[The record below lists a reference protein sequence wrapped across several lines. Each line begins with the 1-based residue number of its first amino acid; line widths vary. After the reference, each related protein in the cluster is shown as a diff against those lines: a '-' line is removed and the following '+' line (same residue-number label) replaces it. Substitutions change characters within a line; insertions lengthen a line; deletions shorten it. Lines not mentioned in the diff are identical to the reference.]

1 MRDSLCVITK
11 RGAGVLLLLL
21 SLTLGCSKQETP
33 KGKPSP
39 TPTPLSLLPRKEYE
53 TARLFNGI
61 LVKSSVKVTPS
72 EESALSLE
80 KRSES
85 YTLELTLRLQVPA
98 PATTATN
105 LLAATPDLAE
115 LLPNLDSLLTNAS
128 ASPDYATLFDY
139 KEKNLRANLNTL
151 QRLQPLDT
159 LYDCQTIL
167 NLQNPTT
174 ARRALLIQA
183 LMNVNTDGSDGDRN
197 LDLDSSSAFFQPQ
210 TNYRWPKA
218 SAHPNP
224 YLKEIERRLS
234 VIHQKLTGTAPL
246 SAAEKSRLLA
256 AESEAKATSDELKHW
271 SFLVGEADPFIVLPA
286 FMFHSTEFHPEIGDY
301 AVVIAGGIVFPAILG
316 DKGPNYKIGEASLR
330 LCQEI
335 DESSTA
341 EKRPIDHPTV
351 SYLIFPGSAE
361 TPFASPDYKHWSER
375 CHALWK
381 EFGGSETATWQ
392 EWESLEKPW
401 PTPTPSP
408 SPMPMP
414 GSSPMGASSLTPAP
428 SPTPFATSS
437 PLATPS
443 PSPTPIPPG
452 TNPAS
457 SPTATNSLP
466 TNSL

>member
-1 MRDSLCVITK
+1 
-11 RGAGVLLLLL
+11 LL

-210 TNYRWPKA
+210 TNYRSPA
-218 SAHPNP
+218 RPRS
-224 YLKEIERRLS
+224 
-234 VIHQKLTGTAPL
+234 APL
-246 SAAEKSRLLA
+246 KNRDSSPPNQRQRRPR
-256 AESEAKATSDELKHW
+256 TS
-271 SFLVGEADPFIVLPA
+271 SNTG
-286 FMFHSTEFHPEIGDY
+286 
-301 AVVIAGGIVFPAILG
+301 
-316 DKGPNYKIGEASLR
+316 AS
-330 LCQEI
+330 
-335 DESSTA
+335 
-341 EKRPIDHPTV
+341 
-351 SYLIFPGSAE
+351 
-361 TPFASPDYKHWSER
+361 WSE
-375 CHALWK
+375 
-381 EFGGSETATWQ
+381 
-392 EWESLEKPW
+392 KPIL
-401 PTPTPSP
+401 
-408 SPMPMP
+408 
-414 GSSPMGASSLTPAP
+414 SS
-428 SPTPFATSS
+428 SS
-437 PLATPS
+437 PLSCFTARNSTPKSATMPLS
-443 PSPTPIPPG
+443 SREGSFSQRSWETKDLTTKSARHPCDSAKKSMNPRPPKNARLITRPFPI
-452 TNPAS
+452 
-457 SPTATNSLP
+457 
-466 TNSL
+466 